1 MHWVSLKHFLQKFSK
16 YTAKL
21 EEFYNDPLYIYHLD
35 FTINI
40 FFDKA
45 SHNVSI
51 RMFLYLLIYLIFEA
65 FQILLPNH
73 SVSIS

>member
-45 SHNVSI
+45 SHNLSIHVS
-51 RMFLYLLIYLIFEA
+51 LPVN
-65 FQILLPNH
+65 LPNFWG
-73 SVSIS
+73 ISNTSP